1 MQDDSSAQDSGFTY
15 PGERVVFWRH
25 MAFRLFVGVWA
36 LLSVIFDPASKAFVT
51 LLVLACFYGMG
62 ETVFASLAVFA
73 RYRAIQDEKR
83 KREEEI
89 RLARQAL
96 AAAQA
101 ASAEKYFDL
110 GKDGKSAPADGS
122 ASSARVSA

>member
-1 MQDDSSAQDSGFTY
+1 MRDDNLAQNSGFTY
-15 PGERVVFWRH
+15 PGERIVFWRH
-25 MAFRLFVGVWA
+25 MAFRLFVGAWA
-36 LLSVIFDPASKAFVT
+36 LHSVVFDSGSKAFVT

-101 ASAEKYFDL
+101 ASSEKYFDF
-110 GKDGKSAPADGS
+110 GKDRNSGPGAGGASSAPAS
-122 ASSARVSA
+122 A

>member
-1 MQDDSSAQDSGFTY
+1 MQDDSSAHDSDFTY

-25 MAFRLFVGVWA
+25 MAFRMFVGVWA

-73 RYRAIQDEKR
+73 RYRAIQDEKK

-89 RLARQAL
+89 RLARQAM

-110 GKDGKSAPADGS
+110 GKDGKAVAAAGGVSSAPAS
-122 ASSARVSA
+122 A